1 MGHLSS
7 YVQKRSQ
14 FIFQLI
20 VNKSINEVKNEW
32 FPNKTICKRCDQV
45 LFIAENRGISNAIT
59 FQ

>member
-32 FPNKTICKRCDQV
+32 FLIKPNVSDVTKFFLLPKTEAYPTQ
-45 LFIAENRGISNAIT
+45 
-59 FQ
+59 